1 MFRCPA
7 REAIWRAVFPFCIKK
22 NVKMLLSEANCINKN
37 YTGTSVLKTNK
48 AKLSFA
54 NIQLSYHH
62 YNSKISKATNLKLMK
77 HYQYFVLTDVIAN
90 LWIIACDNDAVAI
103 QVLLCYRVQAGER
116 LMSWLNYSTTVAI
129 PWLQL
134 QHLLL
139 FSEVLV
145 QCQCDLLWRLNVKH
159 SVHSTKNKTH
169 QNKKSLYNQ

>member
-1 MFRCPA
+1 MMYWGC
-7 REAIWRAVFPFCIKK
+7 C
-22 NVKMLLSEANCINKN
+22 S
-37 YTGTSVLKTNK
+37 
-48 AKLSFA
+48 
-54 NIQLSYHH
+54 
-62 YNSKISKATNLKLMK
+62 IS
-77 HYQYFVLTDVIAN
+77 D
-90 LWIIACDNDAVAI
+90 VAI

-145 QCQCDLLWRLNVKH
+145 QCQCDLLWRLNVKR

-169 QNKKSLYNQ
+169 QNKKSLYNQLTCAATYNSLQHLFLWTCKYLKIKLVWKMLQWTTLIPKCQGTST